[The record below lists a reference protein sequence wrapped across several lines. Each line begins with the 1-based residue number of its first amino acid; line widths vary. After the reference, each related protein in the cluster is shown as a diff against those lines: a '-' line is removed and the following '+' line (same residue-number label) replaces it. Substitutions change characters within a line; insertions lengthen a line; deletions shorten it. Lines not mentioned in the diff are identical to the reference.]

1 MKKFIFIMLFGLI
14 GLFSQAQ
21 VVSGLSAFVVDT
33 TTNTETEYL
42 VLAAP
47 VAIYGNYTASI
58 YVTGDTISGT
68 ATVTAAIQVSNDNSV
83 WYNYGSAITINNAGT
98 CANYAWVLQDTANR
112 YYRVKLLS
120 TGTGVTRFTGGVAL
134 KRKPY

>member
-1 MKKFIFIMLFGLI
+1 MFVN
-14 GLFSQAQ
+14 AQ
-21 VVSGLSAFVVDT
+21 VVGGLSAFVVDT

-47 VAIYGNYTASI
+47 APIYGNYVAGI
-58 YVTGDTISGT
+58 YVSGVNVSGT
-68 ATVTAAIQVSNDNSV
+68 ATVTASIQVSNDNSA

-98 CANYAWVLQDTANR
+98 VANYAWVLQETAYR
-112 YYRVKLLS
+112 YYRVRLLS
-120 TGTGVTRFTGGVAL
+120 SGTGVTNLAGGIAL

>member
-1 MKKFIFIMLFGLI
+1 MKKFIFIALLGLI
-14 GLFSQAQ
+14 TMFSQAQ
-21 VVSGLSAFVVDT
+21 VVGGITAFVADT

-47 VAIYGNYTASI
+47 VAINGNYVLGVLVNGVNA
-58 YVTGDTISGT
+58 SGT

-83 WYNYGSAITINNAGT
+83 WYNYGSSITLNNAGT
-98 CANYAWVLQDTANR
+98 VAPYAFALTDTPYK

-120 TGTGVTRFTGGVAL
+120 SGTGVTNLTGSIIL
-134 KRKPY
+134 KRKQ